1 MHSTAPQTVKPGK
14 RALAAAALG
23 LGLLAAT
30 TACSATSAQQT
41 THQYAASDGV
51 NAQFGDIKVRN
62 VMLVS
67 DGEKN
72 PGRLLGSIFNGS
84 KQDVTVTVNGAEGS
98 QTQVRV
104 KANDEVSLNEK
115 SDAAILSTT
124 GGAPGSLVSLQF
136 SGEGKTDDVKVPV
149 LDGTI
154 KEYKQYLPAPKA
166 TPGASTKA
174 EPTTSATPESTSTTE
189 GGH

>member
-1 MHSTAPQTVKPGK
+1 VRSTAPQTVKPGK

-62 VMLVS
+62 AMIVS

-84 KQDVTVTVNGAEGS
+84 AQDVTVTVNGAQGS

-104 KANDEVSLNEK
+104 KANNEVSLNES
-115 SDAAILSTT
+115 SDAAILSTS
-124 GGAPGSLVSLQF
+124 GGAPGSLVSLEF
-136 SGEGKTDDVKVPV
+136 SGEGKTASVKVPV

-154 KEYKQYLPAPKA
+154 KEYKPYLPTPTGTPSSTHSGEA
-166 TPGASTKA
+166 TTPATT
-174 EPTTSATPESTSTTE
+174 ETTTSSE